1 MQRFN
6 SFQRRRRHLK
16 QCRRPVNHRNDSS
29 STNSTTSYSIH
40 SWATAFFILV
50 SSSLFCS
57 SRSSSN
63 VQALQSSSAL
73 PPPAILQ
80 QLLQSEMDRTFTA
93 TNNNNNNDDDHDE
106 YYNNGPILLP
116 CCYDGL
122 TARLIARHEKII
134 STNQSPQR
142 FQATFMSGFGVSAI
156 HGIPDTQ
163 LISYQEMIQSCTT
176 VAETL
181 QSVAAE
187 QGLPHPIPCIAVRT
201 LTAQERERVRL
212 LLFCGHDQLTTN
224 GLCRLFSFHAR
235 MVIRDMAT
243 P

>member
-29 STNSTTSYSIH
+29 STNSKKTSYSIH
-40 SWATAFFILV
+40 SWATAFFVLV
-50 SSSLFCS
+50 SVVSLFFS
-57 SRSSSN
+57 SSSSSSSN
-63 VQALQSSSAL
+63 VHALQSSSAL

-212 LLFCGHDQLTTN
+212 LLFCGHEQLTV
-224 GLCRLFSFHAR
+224 LSIVFIPC
-235 MVIRDMAT
+235 
-243 P
+243 

>member
-1 MQRFN
+1 MNMQRCN
-6 SFQRRRRHLK
+6 SFQRRRHLK
-16 QCRRPVNHRNDSS
+16 QCRQPVNHRNDSS

-50 SSSLFCS
+50 SVSLFCS

-63 VQALQSSSAL
+63 VYALQSSTAL

-93 TNNNNNNDDDHDE
+93 TNNNNNDDDHDE

-187 QGLPHPIPCIAVRT
+187 QGLPHPIPCIAVRA

-212 LLFCGHDQLTTN
+212 LLFCGHEQLTV
-224 GLCRLFSFHAR
+224 LSIVFIPC
-235 MVIRDMAT
+235 
-243 P
+243 